1 MRILVRRERRV
12 SPTPD
17 TEHVRSVLDFEAL
30 DFSRTTDQRRRRYE
44 IVVRRSRMA
53 ATVPVELENGAT
65 IVIEDVAPLP
75 VGATTDE
82 TVHIEHFGFGDKV
95 QKFDHV
101 NEVIEGIAN
110 ELKTTLDRVTPHS
123 ATVEFGL
130 EITGEPGYLTA
141 ALVKGSG
148 TAHLTITLEWER
160 NGATPAQ
167 N

>member
-1 MRILVRRERRV
+1 
-12 SPTPD
+12 
-17 TEHVRSVLDFEAL
+17 
-30 DFSRTTDQRRRRYE
+30 
-44 IVVRRSRMA
+44 MA